1 MEKETEIILPKPST
15 IGIIMDGNRRY
26 AKEKGKKGVWG
37 HMEGFKKVKELLSWA
52 SEIPEISSMVLYA
65 FSTEN
70 WKRSGEEVEGLLKL
84 LQKALTSK
92 SLLSQ
97 KKVRIKI
104 IGDISLF
111 PKDIKEAIKKLEK
124 ETSKNPEKKLYIALS
139 YGGRKEILSA
149 LEKLL
154 KKGDTTLTE
163 ESLEKEM
170 WGGDIKPD
178 LIIRTGGE
186 KRLSNFLLWQA
197 AYSELSFTDTLWPAL
212 TKEEFLGLIEEY
224 GKRKRN
230 FGK

>member
-1 MEKETEIILPKPST
+1 MEKETEIILPKPAT

-37 HMEGFKKVKELLSWA
+37 HTEGFKKVKEVLSWV
-52 SEIPEISSMVLYA
+52 SEIPEISSVVLYA

-70 WKRSGEEVEGLLKL
+70 WKRGADEVSGLLKL

-104 IGDISLF
+104 IGDTGLF
-111 PKDIKEAIKKLEK
+111 PKEVKEALKTLEK
-124 ETSKNPEKKLYIALS
+124 ETSKNKEKTLFIALS

-149 LEKLL
+149 VTKIL
-154 KKGDTTLTE
+154 KRGDSSITE

-170 WGGDIKPD
+170 WGGDIVPD

-212 TKEEFLGLIEEY
+212 TKEEFLGLLEEY